1 MTHII
6 FLIAMFCTIPSL
18 NKKAPF
24 YILTFSTLFLF
35 LALRYNYGNDYL
47 SYFTIHNQINSG
59 MSAWGEND
67 TLFKYLNLTIKNF
80 YWLIAFISMFYIV
93 TIYYLNEYWISIF
106 LLLFNPYLFLIH
118 LSSLRQTIA
127 ICFIIWAVNLG
138 IKRGFFSY
146 LILILIACGFHK
158 SAIVMLPL
166 YFFMKESKIKKN
178 NIITILIILTILM
191 TTPLLN
197 SILNKIII
205 YFPNNYKFYL
215 EQGLQNSITS
225 TLISGIFFII
235 TILNINKLDGKSIVY
250 GKLYLVSTIISILAF
265 KVSMI
270 SRIGMYFDVFM
281 IIAIPNILSKVKN
294 RLYKS
299 ILLITIISICIL
311 RYVLF
316 FTDPIWNE
324 AYGTYRTI
332 LTN

>member
-1 MTHII
+1 
-6 FLIAMFCTIPSL
+6 
-18 NKKAPF
+18 
-24 YILTFSTLFLF
+24 
-35 LALRYNYGNDYL
+35 
-47 SYFTIHNQINSG
+47 
-59 MSAWGEND
+59 
-67 TLFKYLNLTIKNF
+67 
-80 YWLIAFISMFYIV
+80 
-93 TIYYLNEYWISIF
+93 
-106 LLLFNPYLFLIH
+106 
-118 LSSLRQTIA
+118 
-127 ICFIIWAVNLG
+127 
-138 IKRGFFSY
+138 
-146 LILILIACGFHK
+146 
-158 SAIVMLPL
+158 
-166 YFFMKESKIKKN
+166 MKESKIKKN